1 MDDDVDN
8 YLTEMNL
15 MTPQLAMALNNE
27 ELTATNISFE
37 RPRMRRRIH
46 AK

>member
-8 YLTEMNL
+8 YLAEMNL
-15 MTPQLAMALNNE
+15 MTPQLAMALNKE
-27 ELTATNISFE
+27 GLTVTNISFE
-37 RPRMRRRIH
+37 RPRVRRSIH